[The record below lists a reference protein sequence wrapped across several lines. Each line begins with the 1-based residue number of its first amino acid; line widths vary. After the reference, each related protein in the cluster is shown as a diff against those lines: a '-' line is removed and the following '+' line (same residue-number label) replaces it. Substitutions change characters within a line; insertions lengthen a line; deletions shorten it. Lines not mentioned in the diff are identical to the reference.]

1 MNELIYI
8 ADDEKNI
15 CELMSRFLE
24 SAGYRTVCFESGESI
39 LAAIEKKVPDLIIL
53 DIMMPGISGLDVCA
67 KVRSNSTVPIMI
79 VSAKDSPIDR
89 IEGISLGSDD
99 YLVKPFLPL
108 ELVSRV
114 GAIFRLIEMARGGAC
129 DPDEL
134 SFADVPLI
142 PGKRIAYISGKP
154 LPLTPAEF
162 DFLVYMIKNRERAVS
177 RDELLK
183 KLWQYDYDIPGTR
196 AADDLVKRLRK
207 KLASYGSSLGIE
219 AVWGFGFRLTDGGD
233 AK

>member
-1 MNELIYI
+1 
-8 ADDEKNI
+8 
-15 CELMSRFLE
+15 
-24 SAGYRTVCFESGESI
+24 
-39 LAAIEKKVPDLIIL
+39 
-53 DIMMPGISGLDVCA
+53 MMPGISGLDVCA

-108 ELVSRV
+108 ELVARV
-114 GAIFRLIEMARGGAC
+114 GAIFRRIEMARGGAS
-129 DPDEL
+129 DPNEL
-134 SFADVPLI
+134 SFAGVTVI
-142 PGKRIAYISGKP
+142 PGKRIAYISGNP

-183 KLWQYDYDIPGTR
+183 KLWQYDHEIPGTR

-207 KLASYGSSLGIE
+207 KLASYGSNLGIE

>member
-108 ELVSRV
+108 ELVARV
-114 GAIFRLIEMARGGAC
+114 GAIFRRIEMARGGAC

-134 SFADVPLI
+134 SFADVTVI
-142 PGKRIAYISGKP
+142 PGKR
-154 LPLTPAEF
+154 
-162 DFLVYMIKNRERAVS
+162 KNRERAVS

>member
-108 ELVSRV
+108 ELVARV
-114 GAIFRLIEMARGGAC
+114 GAIFRRIEMARGGAC
-129 DPDEL
+129 DLDEL
-134 SFADVPLI
+134 SFADVTVI

>member
-108 ELVSRV
+108 ELVARV
-114 GAIFRLIEMARGGAC
+114 GAIFRRIEMARGGAS
-129 DPDEL
+129 DPNEL
-134 SFADVPLI
+134 SFADVTVI

-183 KLWQYDYDIPGTR
+183 KLWQYDREIPGTR

-207 KLASYGSSLGIE
+207 KLASYGSRLGIE